1 MADERGK
8 HHSGQHLKIRHLAR
22 EYPTATSAE
31 IALAVY
37 DAPARVR
44 SVLGRVTMEDE
55 AEISYRSSRGLPA
68 SPDDRFVRI
77 MRKRVEV
84 NNG

>member
-31 IALAVY
+31 IGAAVY
-37 DAPARVR
+37 EAPAHVR
-44 SVLGRVTMEDE
+44 TILNRSGGYDIQENEYR
-55 AEISYRSSRGLPA
+55 AEHGLPA
-68 SPDDRFVRI
+68 SPDGKLISI